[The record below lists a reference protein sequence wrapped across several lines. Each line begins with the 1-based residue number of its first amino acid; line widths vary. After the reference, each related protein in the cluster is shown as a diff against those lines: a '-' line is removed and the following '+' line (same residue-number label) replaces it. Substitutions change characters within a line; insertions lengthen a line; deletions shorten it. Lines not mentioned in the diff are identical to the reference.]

1 MKSACAITRKLKVA
15 RYIAIVRLIFYSMK
29 KNAPCKNSLCLR
41 AQVLRLSV
49 IFREFSKLL
58 QIIGAI

>member
-29 KNAPCKNSLCLR
+29 KKCSLLK
-41 AQVLRLSV
+41 LSV
-49 IFREFSKLL
+49 P
-58 QIIGAI
+58 